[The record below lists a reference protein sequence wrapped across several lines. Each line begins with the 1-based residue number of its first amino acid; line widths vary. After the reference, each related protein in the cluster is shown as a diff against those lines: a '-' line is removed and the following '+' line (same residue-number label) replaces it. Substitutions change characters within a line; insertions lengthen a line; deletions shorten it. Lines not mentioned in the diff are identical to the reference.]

1 MRNKF
6 LGTGQDGYHPIRKI
20 RVCWSGLF
28 YAVRY
33 DFSFAYKLVLSG
45 LILAASFLMRQW
57 LDVLLIMLVTAL
69 VLVAELFNSTIEAL
83 CDFVEWRES
92 HKIRVIKDMAAAAVG
107 IAILLWAVVIVIE
120 IVRLW
125 RVLVGP

>member
-6 LGTGQDGYHPIRKI
+6 LGTGEDGYHPVRKI
-20 RVCWSGLF
+20 KVCLSGIF

-45 LILAASFLMRQW
+45 LILLASFLLHQW
-57 LDVLLIMLVTAL
+57 LDVIIILTATVL
-69 VLVAELFNSTIEAL
+69 VLVAELFNSAIEAL

-92 HKIRVIKDMAAAAVG
+92 HKIRVIKDISAAAVG
-107 IAILLWAVVIVIE
+107 IAILLWAIVLAVE
-120 IVRLW
+120 TVRLW
-125 RVLVGP
+125 RVFVGP